1 MASDQGAVWLHAQA
15 RLRLVELSDA
25 CGLTQ
30 EVLRDLVELGV
41 LEPADAAAM
50 EFAADCL
57 PTLRAAARLRAD
69 FEPET
74 HALALVVSYLRRI
87 AELESQVQA
96 LVAQLPTKG
105 AQ

>member
-1 MASDQGAVWLHAQA
+1 MAGEQDVVWLHAHA
-15 RLRLVELSDA
+15 RLRLVDLSDA

-30 EVLRDLVELGV
+30 EVLRDLVEFGV
-41 LEPADAAAM
+41 IEPADAAAM

-69 FEPET
+69 FELET

-87 AELESQVQA
+87 EELEARVQA
-96 LVAQLPTKG
+96 LAARLPRG
-105 AQ
+105 G

>member
-1 MASDQGAVWLHAQA
+1 MADDESVVWLHARA

-69 FEPET
+69 FELET
-74 HALALVVSYLRRI
+74 HALALVLSYLQRI
-87 AELESQVQA
+87 EELESQVQA
-96 LVAQLPTKG
+96 LAAQLPRS
-105 AQ
+105 

>member
-1 MASDQGAVWLHAQA
+1 MASDQGVWLHARA

-30 EVLRDLVELGV
+30 EVLRDLVEFGV

-57 PTLRAAARLRAD
+57 PSLRTAARLRAD
-69 FEPET
+69 FELET
-74 HALALVVSYLRRI
+74 HALALVLSYLRRI
-87 AELESQVQA
+87 EELESRVQA
-96 LVAQLPTKG
+96 LVAQMPRKG
-105 AQ
+105 V

>member
-1 MASDQGAVWLHAQA
+1 MASDQGAVWLHARA
-15 RLRLVELSDA
+15 RLRLVELSEA

-69 FEPET
+69 FELET
-74 HALALVVSYLRRI
+74 HALALVLSYLRRI
-87 AELESQVQA
+87 DELESQLRLMQ
-96 LVAQLPTKG
+96 AQLPR
-105 AQ
+105 